1 MNQSKRLA
9 TLAAVVGLVA
19 AACGSGATAT
29 PPAASEPA
37 ASQPASSAVAST
49 APQLSGTLTI
59 WQSYAS
65 GGGELTAFNQV
76 LDKVKAANPGL
87 TVNNVTQDFSKMFQL
102 WDTDVLAGGS
112 AADMFIAPN
121 DNLYSE
127 AAAHTILNLNDKL
140 TADMLAGFSQTAVNG
155 AKADIGDGKGP
166 QFYMVPESLKAV
178 ALWYDK
184 SKIATPPATTADLLS
199 GVKSGAIKLGL
210 NQNAYHMFGFSG
222 SFGGKLMDDT
232 GKCIADQ
239 GGFADAFKYMEDLK
253 AAGAKYYTN
262 GADITPD
269 LHKGTINAVIDGP
282 WQTADFTSTDK
293 GLGANAAVVAMPAG
307 PGGKAD
313 PFTGTDGWYI
323 NPNSANVDLAF
334 QFALQMVATA
344 QEQIMTD
351 GAGHVP
357 AAPNVTINSPIVQGF
372 ADAAA
377 AGLPRPQSKPFGN
390 YWTPFGNAINLL
402 IDKGA
407 DPTKTVQ
414 DACSQMNA
422 ATFGQS

>member
-1 MNQSKRLA
+1 MNHSKRLA
-9 TLAAVVGLVA
+9 SLVAVVGLVA
-19 AACGSGATAT
+19 AACGGGATGT
-29 PPAASEPA
+29 PAASTA
-37 ASQPASSAVAST
+37 ASQPAGTQAAST
-49 APQLSGTLTI
+49 APTLTGTLTI

-87 TVNNVTQDFSKMFQL
+87 TINNVTQDFSKMFQL
-102 WDTDVLAGGS
+102 WDTDVLAGGAS
-112 AADMFIAPN
+112 ADMFIAPN

-140 TADMLAGFSQTAVNG
+140 TAAMLTGFSQTAVNG

-184 SKIATPPATTADLLS
+184 SKIATPPATTADLLA
-199 GVKSGAIKLGL
+199 GVTSGAIKLGL

-239 GGFADAFKYMEDLK
+239 AGFADAFKYMEDLK

-262 GADITPD
+262 GANITPD
-269 LHKGTINAVIDGP
+269 LHNGVINAVIDGP

-293 GLGANAAVVAMPAG
+293 GIGANAAVAAMPAG
-307 PGGKAD
+307 PGGKAN

-323 NPNSANVDLAF
+323 NPNSQNVDLAF

-357 AAPNVTINSPIVQGF
+357 AAPNVTISSSIVKGF

-377 AGLPRPQSKPFGN
+377 NGLPRPQTKAFGN
-390 YWTPFGNAINLL
+390 YWGPFGNAINSLVQ
-402 IDKGA
+402 KNS
-407 DPTKTVQ
+407 DPTQTVK

-422 ATFGQS
+422 ATFKQS